1 MGTES
6 RVSPCIVFR

>member
-6 RVSPCIVFR
+6 R